1 MNTVKHYFFDFFKV
15 FFWIVFLTIIFF
27 DSFLFIGS
35 DPVQNISVCFEPGP
49 PLHNFQLVSTVHM
62 LHEQWRS
69 TAKFADEN
77 EEKEGEGGEEEEATL
92 HGGDVQLTVATAEA
106 DGERRELLGRWKV
119 ALLICQLFL
128 LFFFL
133 SVSATLYFCF
143 RRFSPLL
150 WWCCCYG
157 Q

>member
-1 MNTVKHYFFDFFKV
+1 
-15 FFWIVFLTIIFF
+15 
-27 DSFLFIGS
+27 
-35 DPVQNISVCFEPGP
+35 
-49 PLHNFQLVSTVHM
+49 M
-62 LHEQWRS
+62 LHEQWRPIVN
-69 TAKFADEN
+69 FA

-92 HGGDVQLTVATAEA
+92 HNGDVWLAIATTEA
-106 DGERRELLGRWKV
+106 DGEQRELLGRWKA

-143 RRFSPLL
+143 GRFSPLL